1 MQKKID
7 FKSLAVLC
15 DDKTKGSESKRN
27 DRWKK
32 IIGCERGR
40 TNLYFPSIF
49 IAYLTLV
56 ENMKS
61 NDDYMKRMA
70 EFMMIKFEKYWSSF
84 SLTLAIAVILDPRYK
99 IDFVEWSYKEVYGSN
114 SMEFEQVRSKL
125 FSVFNE
131 YASASLSSS
140 APKLVNKLS
149 HVQEVDDNA
158 FTLGIRAKLLFRIC
172 MVKFFNLFCYF
183 LFLILKHSTI

>member
-1 MQKKID
+1 M
-7 FKSLAVLC
+7 SRYPTA
-15 DDKTKGSESKRN
+15 
-27 DRWKK
+27 
-32 IIGCERGR
+32 
-40 TNLYFPSIF
+40 NLYFPFIF
-49 IAYLTLV
+49 MAYLTLV

-70 EFMMIKFEKYWSSF
+70 ELMMIKFEKYWSSF

-158 FTLGIRAKLLFRIC
+158 FTLGIRAKFKVFFSLQLFFISLWLLY
-172 MVKFFNLFCYF
+172 FFIYCIIFQEFDNFQSKDFGSLQQ
-183 LFLILKHSTI
+183 KT